1 MNDTAEMMQA
11 RRGILIMSWIVI
23 VIFPLILAGL
33 AFTNNWDIRV
43 VDAVFFGVLLL
54 FKLFGSLALSQAA
67 GGVFVIRRR
76 ANENLSFQL
85 LIHSIKAFIYTIQH
99 DKVCILN
106 CKH

>member
-33 AFTNNWDIRV
+33 AFSNNWDIRV
-43 VDAVFFGVLLL
+43 VAAVFFGVMLL

-67 GGVFVIRRR
+67 GGVFV
-76 ANENLSFQL
+76 NKKES
-85 LIHSIKAFIYTIQH
+85 
-99 DKVCILN
+99 
-106 CKH
+106 